1 MILSTMASTFV
12 PGGVPVRSTLEA
24 QHPTISKGIA
34 QGPSA
39 NWEAKSD
46 LRKESCARIGL
57 MKKQF
62 PNQSVHPE

>member
-1 MILSTMASTFV
+1 MIPSAMASESV

-39 NWEAKSD
+39 NWEAKPD
-46 LRKESCARIGL
+46 LGL
-57 MKKQF
+57 G
-62 PNQSVHPE
+62 V